1 MSKKRKSPPA
11 KIDSDEAFGIDE
23 PQTKM
28 LVPDTPAAPV
38 GIATDRG
45 GKSNQEVRWW
55 MRSWTWRLMARV
67 LTVSDCCAADRTRTL

>member
-1 MSKKRKSPPA
+1 MAAPLVRSMSKKRKSPPA

-23 PQTKM
+23 PQTKV

-45 GKSNQEVRWW
+45 GKSNQEVSRW
-55 MRSWTWRLMARV
+55 SSGL
-67 LTVSDCCAADRTRTL
+67 